1 MKIKSFFAKPY
12 AAIVHKKIQKE
23 MRTAVQDQER
33 IFKDLL
39 KHGSF
44 TQFGNDH
51 RLRDV
56 QQYDAYSQAIPV
68 HTYDMLKPYLEHIK
82 EGKSNVLWKGRPL
95 YFAKTS
101 GTTNTVKYIPISRES
116 IHNQVNSAR
125 NVLLS
130 YMATSRNAD
139 FANGNMIFLS
149 DPPTLERFA
158 GIPTGRLSGIINHH
172 VPAYMRNN
180 QFPSYETN
188 CIENWED
195 KLARI
200 VAETMNKDLT
210 LISGMPTWIQMY
222 LDWLLEH
229 SQKHNIKHL
238 FPSLQVLIHSGA
250 NFDVYRS
257 RLKECVGFD
266 IDTLET
272 YPTSEGFFA
281 FQDSVQAD
289 GMLLNTNSGIFYE
302 FIPISEIHKDQPRRL
317 RLQDV
322 ELGQKYVLIISSN
335 AGLWGYN
342 MGDIVQFV
350 SLDPYRI
357 IVKGRVKHYISLF
370 GEQVISHDVERA
382 MLAATNQHQLRVVDF
397 IVAPQTQSE
406 GAPYYEWLIAADA
419 PLSDME
425 TRAFEVTIDHMLRM
439 QNKAYDNLIVEHQLQ
454 ASRVRFLPGNAFQQ
468 YMKSIGKLGGQH
480 KLPRLSNNYELAAQ
494 LSASS
499 ITI

>member
-39 KHGSF
+39 KNGSF

-51 RLRDV
+51 RLREV
-56 QQYDAYSQAIPV
+56 QQYDAFTQAIPL

-101 GTTNTVKYIPISRES
+101 GTTNAIKYIPISRES

-139 FANGNMIFLS
+139 FASGNMIFLS

-180 QFPSYETN
+180 QYPSYETN

-195 KLARI
+195 KLQRI
-200 VAETMNKDLT
+200 VSETMNKDLA

-229 SQKHNIKHL
+229 SQKSTIKNL
-238 FPSLQVLIHSGA
+238 FPSLQVLIHSGT
-250 NFDVYRS
+250 NFDVYRN
-257 RLKECVGFD
+257 RLKESVGFD

-281 FQDSVQAD
+281 FQESVTAE

-302 FIPISEIHKDQPRRL
+302 FIPVSEIHKEQPKRL

-322 ELGQKYVLIISSN
+322 ELGQKYVLVISSN
-335 AGLWGYN
+335 AGLWAYN
-342 MGDIVQFV
+342 MGDIIQFV

-382 MLAATNQHQLRVVDF
+382 MMMAAAQHQLKVVDF
-397 IVAPQTQSE
+397 IVAPQTQSD
-406 GAPYYEWLIAADA
+406 GAPRYEWLIAAEM
-419 PLSDME
+419 PLSEME
-425 TRAFEVTIDHMLRM
+425 TRAFEVTIDYMLRT
-439 QNKAYDNLIVEHQLQ
+439 QNKAYDSLIIHNKLQ
-454 ASRVRFLPGNAFQQ
+454 SSQVRFLPKNAFQQ
-468 YMKSIGKLGGQH
+468 YMKTIGKLGGQH
-480 KLPRLSNNYELAAQ
+480 KLPRLSNSYDLAAD
-494 LSASS
+494 LSAYGLLV
-499 ITI
+499 

>member
-1 MKIKSFFAKPY
+1 
-12 AAIVHKKIQKE
+12 
-23 MRTAVQDQER
+23 
-33 IFKDLL
+33 
-39 KHGSF
+39 
-44 TQFGNDH
+44 
-51 RLRDV
+51 
-56 QQYDAYSQAIPV
+56 
-68 HTYDMLKPYLEHIK
+68 
-82 EGKSNVLWKGRPL
+82 
-95 YFAKTS
+95 
-101 GTTNTVKYIPISRES
+101 
-116 IHNQVNSAR
+116 
-125 NVLLS
+125 
-130 YMATSRNAD
+130 
-139 FANGNMIFLS
+139 
-149 DPPTLERFA
+149 
-158 GIPTGRLSGIINHH
+158 
-172 VPAYMRNN
+172 
-180 QFPSYETN
+180 
-188 CIENWED
+188 
-195 KLARI
+195 
-200 VAETMNKDLT
+200 
-210 LISGMPTWIQMY
+210 
-222 LDWLLEH
+222 
-229 SQKHNIKHL
+229 
-238 FPSLQVLIHSGA
+238 
-250 NFDVYRS
+250 
-257 RLKECVGFD
+257 
-266 IDTLET
+266 
-272 YPTSEGFFA
+272 
-281 FQDSVQAD
+281 
-289 GMLLNTNSGIFYE
+289 
-302 FIPISEIHKDQPRRL
+302 
-317 RLQDV
+317 V